1 MRLRTDEVHVWQA
14 VLDSKDIAQRD
25 LKDLLSE
32 DEISRANR
40 FHFEKDR
47 NQFVVSRGILRTLLG
62 NYLGRLPNELSFLY
76 SPYGK
81 PFIENKE
88 GLRFNLAH
96 SQEVAVF
103 GFSMEREIGI
113 DVEQIRQISDMEVLA
128 ARFFC
133 QEETSKLMSLLPSER
148 CSAFFRCWT
157 RKESYI
163 KGLGKGLGIDLDQ
176 FEVSFGPGEPAALL
190 RSLQGFADASLWR
203 IREIPVEPGY
213 VGAVAAEGPEWNL
226 TCFNWTR

>member
-1 MRLRTDEVHVWQA
+1 MGSEISPW
-14 VLDSKDIAQRD
+14 D
-25 LKDLLSE
+25 LEDLLSD

-47 NQFVVSRGILRTLLG
+47 KQFVVSRGILRTLLG
-62 NYLGRLPNELSFLY
+62 NYLDCQPNKLSLLY

-81 PFIENKE
+81 PFIENNE

-96 SQEVAVF
+96 SQDVAVF
-103 GFSMEREIGI
+103 GFSIKREIGV

-133 QEETSKLMSLLPSER
+133 QEETAKLMRLLPSER
-148 CSAFFRCWT
+148 YSAFFRCWT
-157 RKESYI
+157 RKEAYI

-176 FEVSFGPGEPAALL
+176 FEVSLSPGEPAALL
-190 RSLQGFADASLWR
+190 RSLPGFADVSLWHLQ
-203 IREIPVEPGY
+203 EIPVEPGY
-213 VGAVAAEGPEWNL
+213 VGAVAVEGPEWNL